1 LVSFVA
7 RLLTQLN
14 AMKITNLAWML
25 SCSLVLPVGL
35 SAQSNERLAD
45 KDVIG
50 IIEAV
55 DQARDRFED
64 QLDGKIKDSTIR
76 TPNGEVR
83 VEAAL
88 QDLQDNVKKL
98 KERFT
103 KAYSA
108 SGEAATLLRQGT
120 RINAHIK
127 AQPGEIKGGS
137 EWDRLAQEL
146 GRLANAYDTSFPLPE
161 GAPVRRINDAEV
173 AATADKLVK
182 QVDQAKKTVDQD
194 KSLAKTDRDL
204 LKADLEQLAKHSK
217 TVKSR
222 AADAK
227 PATAEARQVLAL
239 TEKIGTFLQGKPT
252 QPATLTAWGETRK
265 SLLVLE
271 QAYRLKP

>member
-1 LVSFVA
+1 VRDAAWQPTVPRGAARNRPASLLPSRVAQLLSRVS
-7 RLLTQLN
+7 
-14 AMKITNLAWML
+14 AMKNTSVAWML
-25 SCSLVLPVGL
+25 SCALLVPAGL

-88 QDLQDNVKKL
+88 QDLEQM
-98 KERFT
+98 
-103 KAYSA
+103 
-108 SGEAATLLRQGT
+108 
-120 RINAHIK
+120 
-127 AQPGEIKGGS
+127 
-137 EWDRLAQEL
+137 
-146 GRLANAYDTSFPLPE
+146 
-161 GAPVRRINDAEV
+161 
-173 AATADKLVK
+173 
-182 QVDQAKKTVDQD
+182 AKY
-194 KSLAKTDRDL
+194 
-204 LKADLEQLAKHSK
+204 SK

-227 PATAEARQVLAL
+227 PATAEARQVVAL

-271 QAYRLKP
+271 QAYNIKP

>member
-1 LVSFVA
+1 
-7 RLLTQLN
+7 
-14 AMKITNLAWML
+14 MKKTSVAWML
-25 SCSLVLPVGL
+25 SCALVLAAAL

-173 AATADKLVK
+173 AATADQLVK

-222 AADAK
+222 AEDAK